1 MTDLWG
7 WSVAIIPWLQRITVE
22 HVWIPIGSMVL
33 VYMLTWL
40 GYIDGIHVT
49 IYSIHGSYGIWTID
63 HWFGSTAKKALCCWW
78 KIIMFNDVTKGWI
91 VKSPYYDILVGG
103 FNHLEKYESQW
114 EGLTHIIWKI
124 KMFQTTNQYIIYIY
138 LIVITLVSESFSL
151 GITTI
156 PPWAPNSI
164 NDRFQKGVLTRNDL
178 ESNSTGP
185 GQWSTERWAT
195 MELVNYS
202 W

>member
-138 LIVITLVSESFSL
+138 ILSLSHWYQSLFRSESPPSLLGPPTASMIGSKKASSL
-151 GITTI
+151 GTTLRATQ
-156 PPWAPNSI
+156 PGLDNEVLRDGRPWS
-164 NDRFQKGVLTRNDL
+164 
-178 ESNSTGP
+178 
-185 GQWSTERWAT
+185 
-195 MELVNYS
+195 
-202 W
+202 